1 MPWSSLLWSG
11 SMSPG
16 ICLLLFVD
24 EYRNHFYLL
33 QWTRFL
39 LSFYCVSYFKV
50 YFANQNE
57 IVDVILFLQMSMECQ
72 SFNKTCFLITEWA
85 EKVEHVI
92 SLRLALD
99 CAEFHRQQN
108 SPIIPSSHA
117 RRDLWQARAAQ
128 AFKNV
133 NKIRGIYSAVEWDE
147 PDMRTTESRHHT
159 LDSDQHQGWS
169 CPCSKW
175 MVFVQDFTCQT
186 HQYLAALAWRQH
198 WSFCYQPAYSES
210 KLIFLHQSKYPQT
223 LSDNETSIW

>member
-1 MPWSSLLWSG
+1 MSWSTLLWPG

-24 EYRNHFYLL
+24 DIITILICCNELD
-33 QWTRFL
+33 
-39 LSFYCVSYFKV
+39 FYCRFTV
-50 YFANQNE
+50 YHISKCTLQNE
-57 IVDVILFLQMSMECQ
+57 IVDVILILQMSMECQ

-92 SLRLALD
+92 SLRLAFD